1 MTVWSTS
8 NPAGSVTVNVLDIVP
23 GTSVDGPGLRTAIYL
38 AGCSHACPGCQ
49 NPESWDPSGGRSMTV
64 AEIVGIV
71 AENEFPVTLTG
82 GDPLFHPEATGR
94 LVEALR
100 GAGVS
105 SVWLYTGYTFE
116 QILDHQRLLDAVR
129 GVDVIVDGPFR
140 SELRDPSLSFR
151 GSANQRIILLP
162 ESLAAGRP
170 CLWQPPTVD
179 F

>member
-8 NPAGSVTVNVLDIVP
+8 NPSGSVTVNVLDIIP

-49 NPESWDPSGGRSMTV
+49 NPGSWDPAGGRSMTV

-71 AENEFPVTLTG
+71 SENEFPVTLTG

-116 QILDHQRLLDAVR
+116 QILASPSLSRILPL
-129 GVDVIVDGPFR
+129 VDVIVDGQFKID
-140 SELRDPSLSFR
+140 LRDTSLLFR
-151 GSANQRIILLP
+151 GSSNQRLIDVAHWLSTSTIRQWTP
-162 ESLAAGRP
+162 
-170 CLWQPPTVD
+170 D